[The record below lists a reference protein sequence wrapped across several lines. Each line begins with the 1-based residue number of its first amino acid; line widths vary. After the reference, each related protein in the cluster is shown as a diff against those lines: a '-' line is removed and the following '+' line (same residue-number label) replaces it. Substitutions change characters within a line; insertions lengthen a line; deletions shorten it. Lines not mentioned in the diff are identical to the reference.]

1 MTEAE
6 IAFLS
11 EPDESPLEIRINF
24 GIFAGR
30 QASPAEIDELAHAL
44 LPLLDQV
51 TIVSEERHEIT
62 GESEVSVSSV
72 RVELGAAAQPLG
84 RELTDSLLER
94 CERWARSCIAERHAE
109 VSEL

>member
-1 MTEAE
+1 MSDAA

-11 EPDESPLEIRINF
+11 EPGEAPLEVRINF

-30 QASPAEIDELAHAL
+30 HATPAEIDALARTL

-51 TIVSEERHEIT
+51 TVVVEERHEIT
-62 GESEVSVSSV
+62 QGSEVSVSSV
-72 RVELGAAAQPLG
+72 RVELPEGLSVADGEALV
-84 RELTDSLLER
+84 ER
-94 CERWARSCIAERHAE
+94 CERWAHSCIAERHAG